1 MTSSQWQDVKRLF
14 HEVLDRPVEGRSAWL
29 VQQCGGDPEVGA
41 EVERLITAHL
51 SAGSF
56 IEIPVTDLHTERQ
69 TAMALAAGTRLGPY
83 EIVALIDAGGMGEVY
98 RGRDTRLDRTVAIKV
113 LPRHLSSDPG
123 RRARLAREA
132 KSIAGLTH
140 PHICTLHD
148 VGEYAGAMFLVMEY
162 LDGQTLAHRLENGP
176 LAIDHALTIATE
188 IAEALTAA
196 HRQGIVHCDLT
207 PANVMLTRGGTK
219 LLDFGLAKLTGCC
232 EPGAQARPRSPA
244 TLAAVLQSDG
254 MIVGTL
260 PYMAPEQ
267 LEGRSMDARTDLW
280 ALGAIVYEM
289 VSGRPAF
296 AATDAASSMAAIRDR
311 DPVPLATLKPLTP
324 PGLDRL
330 VRQCLAKSADERPD
344 TAHHVANDLRWMLNR
359 VLWAR
364 WRLVG
369 RLPAAGG
376 C

>member
-1 MTSSQWQDVKRLF
+1 MTLRQWEEVKRLF
-14 HEVLDRPVEGRSAWL
+14 HEVLDRPLEGRTAWL
-29 VQQCGGDPEVGA
+29 VQQCRGDPEVGA

-51 SAGSF
+51 AAGSF
-56 IEIPVTDLHTERQ
+56 IETPVTDLHTDPHGAP
-69 TAMALAAGTRLGPY
+69 TLVAGMRLGPY
-83 EIVALIDAGGMGEVY
+83 EIVAPIGAGGMAEVY
-98 RGRDTRLDRTVAIKV
+98 RGRDTRLGRTVAIKV
-113 LPRHLSSDPG
+113 LPRHLSGDSN
-123 RRARLAREA
+123 RRARLEREA

-140 PHICTLHD
+140 PHICSLHD
-148 VGEYAGAMFLVMEY
+148 VGEHAGAMFLVMED

-188 IAEALTAA
+188 IADALTAA
-196 HRQGIVHCDLT
+196 HRQGIIHCDLT
-207 PANVMLTRGGTK
+207 PANVMLTTGGTK

-232 EPGAQARPRSPA
+232 ERGALAPPIPPA
-244 TLAAVLQSDG
+244 TRSAVLTSDG
-254 MIVGTL
+254 VIVGTL

-267 LEGRSMDARTDLW
+267 IEGKSTDARTDLW

-296 AATDAASSMAAIRDR
+296 EATDAASSMAAILER
-311 DPVPLATLKPLTP
+311 DPVPLATRKPMTP

-330 VRQCLAKSADERPD
+330 VRQCLAKSPDMRPD